1 MKAAEMLTLVQNK
14 ADVCGKAVLAKAG
27 NKNPDYYKT
36 QKEFRMWKI
45 IQSLLE
51 DIGEGEVH
59 ITEEVQNY
67 FSLLTMD
74 GPNKIVIEVHEGD
87 NALEL
92 LDKYKDVKDIW
103 NKLKKACDNAGLKI
117 VGSSVVKA

>member
-14 ADVCGKAVLAKAG
+14 VDVCGKAVLAKSG

-45 IQSLLE
+45 VQGLLE
-51 DIGEGEVH
+51 DMGEGEVH
-59 ITEEVQNY
+59 LTEEVQGY
-67 FSLLTMD
+67 FSLLTMGD
-74 GPNKIVIEVHEGD
+74 SNRVVIEVHEGD
-87 NALEL
+87 NVLEL
-92 LDKYKDVKDIW
+92 LDKYKDVKDVW
-103 NKLKKACDNAGLKI
+103 NKIKKVCDTAGLKI

>member
-14 ADVCGKAVLAKAG
+14 VDVCGKAVLAKSG

-45 IQSLLE
+45 VQGLLE
-51 DIGEGEVH
+51 DMGEGEVH
-59 ITEEVQNY
+59 LTEEVQGY
-67 FSLLTMD
+67 FSLLTMGD
-74 GPNKIVIEVHEGD
+74 SNRVVIEVHEGD

-92 LDKYKDVKDIW
+92 LDKYKDVKDVW
-103 NKLKKACDNAGLKI
+103 NKIKKVCDAAGLKI